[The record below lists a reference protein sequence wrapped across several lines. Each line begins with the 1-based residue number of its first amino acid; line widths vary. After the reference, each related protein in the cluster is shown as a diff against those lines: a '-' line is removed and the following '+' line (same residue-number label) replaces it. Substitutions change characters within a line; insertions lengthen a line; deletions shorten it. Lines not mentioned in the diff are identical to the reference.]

1 MLPLLILH
9 LCLLLATL
17 FQHKI
22 PPSGLARLRDLVL
35 LQAGWLFFQTGE
47 PQSIYWTLAQ
57 IPVIYWLV
65 RHAKAHRQ
73 MQAELEPRRQDQLE
87 ALQADFKSGLL
98 DSEELNY
105 KQELV
110 RQSYETAWQLTALGQ
125 QTAGL
130 ACIHLG
136 LMLFSGSAAWGSW
149 LLWVNL
155 PTLMQSKIQD
165 FLLSDHVPHRLC

>member
-9 LCLLLATL
+9 LCLLLAAL
-17 FQHKI
+17 FQKKL
-22 PPSGLARLRDLVL
+22 PPSLLARLRDLVM
-35 LQAGWLFFQTGE
+35 LQAVWLFCQAGA
-47 PQSIYWTLAQ
+47 PQAIYWTFAQ
-57 IPVIYWLV
+57 LPVIYWLV

-73 MQAELEPRRQDQLE
+73 MQVELEPRRQDQLE
-87 ALQADFKSGLL
+87 ALQADFRSGLL
-98 DSEELNY
+98 DSEELRY

-110 RQSYETAWQLTALGQ
+110 QQSYETAWQLTALGQ

-155 PTLMQSKIQD
+155 PTLMQSKMQD
-165 FLLSDHVPHRLC
+165 FLLSEYVPHRLC